1 MTQLLLSFPLLF
13 PHSIINHMEHIR
25 RVWTQS
31 HKTLWHWPFETL
43 SCSSKQ
49 QQFSKSKL
57 HQKATKSSSKIYK
70 NYPIDSSW
78 QCMIKTIEKLKPKP
92 LLVITTKNTT
102 LTSSEKQEKFK
113 KKKKVLPKLQ
123 ALILNSKLRFET
135 ESPRSFFTSANFKLK
150 KQVSN

>member
-1 MTQLLLSFPLLF
+1 
-13 PHSIINHMEHIR
+13 
-25 RVWTQS
+25 
-31 HKTLWHWPFETL
+31 
-43 SCSSKQ
+43 
-49 QQFSKSKL
+49 
-57 HQKATKSSSKIYK
+57 
-70 NYPIDSSW
+70 
-78 QCMIKTIEKLKPKP
+78 MIKTIEKLKPKP

-102 LTSSEKQEKFK
+102 LTSSEKQEKLKKK